1 MDTLSA
7 VERILAV
14 IRAIPCGETAAY
26 GIVAQRAGLPGRA
39 RMVARL
45 LSRNDDPALPWHRVL
60 RSDGRSAFPPGS
72 PHRHEQL
79 ARLRSEGVSVD
90 NHGRVRS
97 AERVKSLD
105 EEVWG

>member
-7 VERILAV
+7 AERILAV
-14 IRAIPCGETAAY
+14 IRAIPVGETAAY

-45 LSRNDDPALPWHRVL
+45 LSQNDDASLPWHRVL

-72 PHRHEQL
+72 PHQQEQL
-79 ARLRSEGVSVD
+79 TRLRSEGVHID

-97 AERVKSLD
+97 AKRAKSLD
-105 EEVWG
+105 EEIWG